1 MAKPR
6 QEVPPAAKRGGKIR
20 SIAEIAKY
28 LNADPAKVA
37 IAVQHLAVA
46 RSAVE
51 TSPGQWAD
59 LGPGFAGRFQL
70 KEAVPPGN
78 AGDSRNACRLPAPS
92 SHPPPPTRRSSPF
105 LTP

>member
-51 TSPGQWAD
+51 IAPG
-59 LGPGFAGRFQL
+59 
-70 KEAVPPGN
+70 
-78 AGDSRNACRLPAPS
+78 
-92 SHPPPPTRRSSPF
+92 
-105 LTP
+105 